1 MTPLEQI
8 RLDLE
13 AEQQDLGAV
22 LVRLAAEDWERDSH
36 APGWKVRDQVA
47 HLAYFDEA
55 ATRGIVD
62 PDAFRREIKEGQEN
76 PETGPSYLEKARDL
90 SHAEVLSWWE
100 RASSGLITAAAGA
113 DPRARMPWYGPDMS
127 GVSFLTARLM
137 ETWSH
142 GLDIV
147 DVVPFERP
155 STDRIRHVA
164 FIGVRARPFSY
175 ITNGREPNNEE
186 VFVDLVLPSGAPW
199 RSGNPEAANRIS
211 GSAEQFAKVACQR
224 RHLAD
229 TQLRIEGD
237 AAIEW
242 MDIAQ
247 AFAGPPGQGRQ
258 PGEFPNG

>member
-22 LVRLAAEDWERDSH
+22 LVRLSAKDWERDSH

-55 ATRGIVD
+55 ATRGILD
-62 PDAFRREIKEGQEN
+62 PDGFRREIKEGQAN
-76 PETGPSYLEKARDL
+76 PEAGPSYLEKARDL
-90 SHAEVLSWWE
+90 SHAEVLAWWE
-100 RASSGLITAAAGA
+100 RASSGLIK
-113 DPRARMPWYGPDMS
+113 
-127 GVSFLTARLM
+127 

-142 GLDIV
+142 GLDVV

-155 STDRIRHVA
+155 ATDRIRHVA

-175 ITNGREPNNEE
+175 VTNGREPNNEE

-199 RSGNPEAANRIS
+199 QSGNPEAKNRIS

-229 TQLRIEGD
+229 TQLKIEGE

-242 MDIAQ
+242 MSIAQ
-247 AFAGPPGQGRQ
+247 AFAGPPGQGRR
-258 PGEFPNG
+258 PGEFPDG

>member
-1 MTPLEQI
+1 M
-8 RLDLE
+8 
-13 AEQQDLGAV
+13 
-22 LVRLAAEDWERDSH
+22 S
-36 APGWKVRDQVA
+36 
-47 HLAYFDEA
+47 EA
-55 ATRGIVD
+55 AVQQERRVERGSHS
-62 PDAFRREIKEGQEN
+62 REIVG
-76 PETGPSYLEKARDL
+76 G
-90 SHAEVLSWWE
+90 
-100 RASSGLITAAAGA
+100 
-113 DPRARMPWYGPDMS
+113 
-127 GVSFLTARLM
+127 
-137 ETWSH
+137 
-142 GLDIV
+142 
-147 DVVPFERP
+147 VPFERP